1 MLFGKR
7 QYAIWKKVV
16 CYLEIL
22 EIRRDREI
30 ELALEGFRLQD
41 LKRWNCCNLWVDDP
55 WEVVFIPA
63 LNTPLDMNGNG
74 SYDAYFYDTDNIGD
88 ETYASIG
95 VYEGTTKNNVLN
107 VVPL

>member
-1 MLFGKR
+1 MVAFKNR
-7 QYAIWKKVV
+7 YYAIYKKVV
-16 CYLEIL
+16 SYLEIL

-30 ELALEGFRLQD
+30 ELTL
-41 LKRWNCCNLWVDDP
+41 
-55 WEVVFIPA
+55 
-63 LNTPLDMNGNG
+63 
-74 SYDAYFYDTDNIGD
+74 FYDTDNIGD

>member
-1 MLFGKR
+1 MVAFKNRYYAIYKKVVSFWKKGSKLLEKR
-7 QYAIWKKVV
+7 QYAFWKKVV
-16 CYLEIL
+16 SYLEIL

-30 ELALEGFRLQD
+30 ELTL
-41 LKRWNCCNLWVDDP
+41 
-55 WEVVFIPA
+55 
-63 LNTPLDMNGNG
+63 
-74 SYDAYFYDTDNIGD
+74 FYDTDNIGD